1 MAFLRFVAIALICAA
16 ATLADVRSS
25 FAQGLSDASL
35 VIGTNWS
42 GGYMALGGHLGKAI
56 AKQQAYARTRAKP
69 TVSRQRPRVRKPQK
83 VVAVAYRRDV
93 TASYLVAESLDQ
105 TGLNIAGLRFRS
117 QEP

>member
-1 MAFLRFVAIALICAA
+1 MAFLRFVAIGAICAVT
-16 ATLADVRSS
+16 TLADVRSS

-35 VIGTNWS
+35 VIGTSWS
-42 GGYMALGGHLGKAI
+42 GGYMGLGGHLGKAI
-56 AKQQAYARTRAKP
+56 SKP
-69 TVSRQRPRVRKPQK
+69 TPPKVTVSHQRPRAQPRVRKIQK
-83 VVAVAYRRDV
+83 VVPIAYRRDV